1 MDQEVNAFVT
11 QHALLC
17 PLLVISYELYRIYAN
32 ALNTISSL
40 QILLCDEGHRYLKNL
55 TTTKTGVALF
65 NSIATRR
72 MIFTG
77 TIIQNNLKELYQM
90 IHFVIPN
97 YFQPFL
103 NNYPSSS
110 SVKSSRLGETDNS
123 AAVTSALSLSLDDP
137 FLLFKREFID
147 VITDGMKE
155 GEYINEE
162 IRLAGRRQ
170 EKRLLDLLSR
180 IILRRHQKNILR
192 SILPPCTSYLLF
204 LPLLPEEDKV
214 YKQLIDTAT
223 ERSAE
228 SRNMSQILAKLTE
241 LRVFLSAGQLASDA
255 TATPA
260 SFSTKLQVRHDLII

>member
-103 NNYPSSS
+103 NNCSSSS
-110 SVKSSRLGETDNS
+110 SVKSSRRGETET
-123 AAVTSALSLSLDDP
+123 VTSSLSLSLDDP

-147 VITDGMKE
+147 VITEGMKE
-155 GEYINEE
+155 GEHSNEE

-180 IILRRHQKNILR
+180 IILRRHQKHILR
-192 SILPPCTSYLLF
+192 SILPPCTSYLLL
-204 LPLLPEEDKV
+204 LPLLPKEDKV

-241 LRVFLSAGQLASDA
+241 LRVFLSAGQLVPSDS

-260 SFSTKLQVRHDLII
+260 FFSTKLQVRHNLLI